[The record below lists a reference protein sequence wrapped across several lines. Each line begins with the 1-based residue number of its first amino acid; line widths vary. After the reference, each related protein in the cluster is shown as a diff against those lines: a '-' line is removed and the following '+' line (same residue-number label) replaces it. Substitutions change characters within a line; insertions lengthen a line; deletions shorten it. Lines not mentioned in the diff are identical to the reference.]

1 MYPTKKLTAKSALLT
16 AASSLFILL
25 AGCQSPAAIHEE
37 PPSSSLSDKT
47 VQSPSEPDSP
57 QKTYTE
63 IGGDKPAG
71 GEPHANASDASGGT
85 DAKAT
90 ALNKTPDSKAV
101 VRTESEKA
109 AWSSSSP
116 KLMSVAIGD
125 SDAAVGSQF
134 GQELGSYTLDEGSDM
149 VKVLEYEG
157 FSIGV
162 NSAKTVQFVEVY
174 GEGLYPGLSGLR
186 IGDQAE
192 TALRLLGKPSK
203 QNSFMLTYKA
213 KGALLKLD
221 LDPEQNIIVSIKL
234 LAL

>member
-1 MYPTKKLTAKSALLT
+1 MYPTMKKTAKSALLT

-25 AGCQSPAAIHEE
+25 AGCQSPAPEV
-37 PPSSSLSDKT
+37 PPAGSSGST
-47 VQSPSEPDSP
+47 VLTPSEPDSP
-57 QKTYTE
+57 QKTYAE
-63 IGGDKPAG
+63 SGGDNPAG
-71 GEPHANASDASGGT
+71 GEPHENASDTSGGT

-90 ALNKTPDSKAV
+90 ALNKPQDSKAV
-101 VRTESEKA
+101 VKTESEKA
-109 AWSSSSP
+109 AWSSLSP

-125 SDAAVGSQF
+125 SDAAVSSQF

-149 VKVLEYEG
+149 VKVLEYDG

-162 NSAKTVQFVEVY
+162 NSANYVQFVEVY

-213 KGALLKLD
+213 EGALLKLD
-221 LDPEQNIIVSIKL
+221 LDPEHNQIVSIKL